1 MNKIKIRLDKRC
13 LIIGDDGNLTEIEYT
28 AWPVDDAGNP
38 LPPSECLWNGEKVI
52 DNRLGVAK
60 DIQKQKISEA
70 FENNIA
76 AGFFRSEALAI
87 DVDYRRS
94 GVKNDLQNVE
104 ALVSYMEKE
113 LISSVIYKGYE
124 DQKAPANL
132 QQLKSLIAEMQAFGV
147 YLYNKK
153 DALKSQIDA
162 AETIEAVK
170 NIVWG

>member
-1 MNKIKIRLDKRC
+1 MLKIRYKLDT
-13 LIIGDDGNLTEIEYT
+13 LLLFSDDTEVRYKPEE
-28 AWPVDDAGNP
+28 WPCDEAGTELSVD
-38 LPPSECLWNGEKVI
+38 ECLWDGEKVI

-60 DIQKQKISEA
+60 EKQKQEISEA

-76 AGFFRSEALAI
+76 AGFFRSEALGI

-124 DQKAPANL
+124 DQTTPANL
-132 QQLKSLIAEMQAFGV
+132 QQLKSLIAEMQAYGV
-147 YLYNKK
+147 FLHNKK
-153 DALKSQIDA
+153 DTLKAQIDA